1 LNTFQ
6 TIFEDKESV
15 LLTQVRRFLGYIPSK
30 TKENKKLF
38 LFNSYSIFLLLK
50 CYAVSKALFLGD
62 KSNAISV

>member
-1 LNTFQ
+1 LNIFQ
-6 TIFEDKESV
+6 TIFEDKESG

-38 LFNSYSIFLLLK
+38 LFNLYPIFLLLK
-50 CYAVSKALFLGD
+50 CYAVSKALFLDD